1 MKKQKASK
9 PPLKKKDEKKDDKR
23 GDPLYPPG
31 EDIYNNFKEE
41 QDIDPEDVTKRKETE
56 KDVTLESGESDPLPL
71 DFENDEIMG
80 TDLDVPGSELDDDL
94 EELGDE
100 DEENNYYSIGGDKH
114 HDLEEDD
121 GSV

>member
-9 PPLKKKDEKKDDKR
+9 PPLKKKDDKE
-23 GDPLYPPG
+23 GYPLYPPDQ
-31 EDIYNNFKEE
+31 DIYNKFKEE
-41 QDIDPEDVTKRKETE
+41 QDIDPEDISKTKETE
-56 KDVTLESGESDPLPL
+56 EDESIESGESDPAPL
-71 DFENDEIMG
+71 NFEDDEIMG